1 MNYSAEEIGKK
12 IKEERLKLGWSQ
24 ENLGSELGQKSGAKQ
39 ISKYESGTLPPLDV
53 LLKLC
58 EIFNCEL
65 GYLLGE
71 EEYSSGTK
79 IDTAIEARLGL
90 TKEAIDS
97 IYHITGNDRS
107 CIDWGYHSDEY
118 TYVLN
123 KLLSEPALA
132 GFIDSLR
139 ELDNQFK
146 KRSAVWDKLK
156 EKYGDEVLDKAF
168 DYYHSTTD
176 YLRDDTAEKL
186 DDIYYEAL
194 VDIDNT
200 IDDYVD
206 FEYPIK
212 VCRYDAKEALERL
225 LDNLYPKE

>member
-1 MNYSAEEIGKK
+1 MIYSAEVIGKR
-12 IKEERLKLGWSQ
+12 IKEQRLKLGWSQ
-24 ENLGSELGQKSGAKQ
+24 ENLGAELGQKSGAKQ

-58 EIFNCEL
+58 EIFKCEL

-90 TKEAIDS
+90 TKETIDS

-107 CIDWGYHSDEY
+107 CINMGWQSDEY
-118 TYVLN
+118 TYILN
-123 KLLSEPALA
+123 KLLSKPAFA
-132 GFIDSLR
+132 EFIDSLR
-139 ELDNQFK
+139 ELNNQFK

-168 DYYHSTTD
+168 DYYNSTTD
-176 YLRDDTAEKL
+176 YLQDDTAERL
-186 DDIYYEAL
+186 DAIYYEAM

-200 IDDYVD
+200 ILADHD
-206 FEYPIK
+206 FEYSIK
-212 VCRYDAKEALERL
+212 VCRYEAKEALERL